1 MKVSESP
8 TMKILVPN
16 WRAYLALWLVNS
28 LLFISTTKVTLY
40 KGNAILK
47 RRKSGPVFHHL
58 WHGPLMVSISLL
70 SIRFKLRKEN
80 IYSFLNLFLPSRLCC
95 KDGVVSV
102 KNQRKTPHCI
112 GDVFLDYQLCS
123 STASSVVL
131 SFAISLRIYK
141 QEDGGLCSANEKL
154 CCLTWF
160 LFR

>member
-1 MKVSESP
+1 MSE
-8 TMKILVPN
+8 MVK
-16 WRAYLALWLVNS
+16 
-28 LLFISTTKVTLY
+28 Y
-40 KGNAILK
+40 KGNALLK